1 MHPRRG
7 DALLFWNIDPNGMT
21 EDMMSMHEGC
31 SVIKGVKWTTTFWI
45 HAQPFR
51 PQYLRSDGTWVVE
64 SSALNDA
71 DDPGLCLDY
80 NNDCVRWAAGGEC
93 EKNPVYML
101 GVASASGLGV
111 GYQRPGTCRQ
121 ACKFCQPCSADDR
134 AAKAPCYW
142 ENRRDAGFLGFDP
155 TEETAGAYQGGVAL
169 TL

>member
-1 MHPRRG
+1 MLCHPADSEKVAWAAGIVVLLICDASDSDSVMH
-7 DALLFWNIDPNGMT
+7 
-21 EDMMSMHEGC
+21 
-31 SVIKGVKWTTTFWI
+31 
-45 HAQPFR
+45 R
-51 PQYLRSDGTWVVE
+51 PICFPPACVQE